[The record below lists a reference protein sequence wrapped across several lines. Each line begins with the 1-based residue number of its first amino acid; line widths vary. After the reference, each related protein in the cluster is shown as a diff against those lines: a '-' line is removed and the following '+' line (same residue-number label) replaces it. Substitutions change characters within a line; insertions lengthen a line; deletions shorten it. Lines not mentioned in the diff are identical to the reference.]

1 MLLGLASILLLVLA
15 AGFFVASEY
24 ALVSVRK
31 TRIQQLVSEG
41 NSTAARVK
49 FALEHLDR
57 YIAAVQIGITIATLG
72 MGALGEPV
80 LADLL
85 QPYLG
90 AIVAPI
96 AMYIT
101 AATVATIIAFLI
113 VTVLEIVLGEIVPK
127 ITARSRAERVSL
139 LLIRPLDFFVF
150 IFGPLVWVV
159 NSLSNIVL
167 RVIGVHP
174 GSEHGSAYTI
184 EELEILV
191 A

>member
-1 MLLGLASILLLVLA
+1 MLLGLASILFLVFI

-41 NSTAARVK
+41 NGAAARVK

-85 QPYLG
+85 EPYLG
-90 AIVAPI
+90 AVMTPI
-96 AMYIT
+96 TTYIT
-101 AATVATIIAFLI
+101 AATVATII
-113 VTVLEIVLGEIVPK
+113 
-127 ITARSRAERVSL
+127 
-139 LLIRPLDFFVF
+139 
-150 IFGPLVWVV
+150 
-159 NSLSNIVL
+159 
-167 RVIGVHP
+167 
-174 GSEHGSAYTI
+174 
-184 EELEILV
+184 
-191 A
+191 